1 MSLCG
6 ATENLVELTQSIGST
21 DELVGTLFDK
31 IPISP
36 TVSQAVTDAAAIIDM
51 ATDAQAIQELV
62 TSKLKQYVPE
72 IEVPEEIK
80 GLQADIESFASSFL
94 AAKLSVD
101 DITNEI
107 NNLQTKYS
115 GLDLGDIA
123 IEDIPDLLKT
133 GALDLNN
140 LCQKIPN
147 FEEDGAGFVLKGA
160 PISTPTDSPIANIL
174 GINIPNIFDFPYRI
188 DAVKKSANASG
199 NFVNVNIPPDS
210 IGM

>member
-6 ATENLVELTQSIGST
+6 ATENLVELTQSIGT
-21 DELVGTLFDK
+21 TNEMIGNLFDS

-36 TVSQAVTDAAAIIDM
+36 SVSQAATDAAAILSM
-51 ATDAQAIQELV
+51 ATDAQAIQQLV
-62 TSKLKQYVPE
+62 TDKLNQYVPE

-80 GLQADIESFASSFL
+80 GLQADIESFASRFL
-94 AAKLSVD
+94 SAKLAVN

-115 GLDLGDIA
+115 GIDLGDIA
-123 IEDIPDLLKT
+123 IQDIPDLLRT

-147 FEEDGAGFVLKGA
+147 FEEDGAGFVLKGT
-160 PISTPTDSPIANIL
+160 PISTPVSSPFLDIL
-174 GINIPNIFDFPYRI
+174 GINIPKVVEFPFRI
-188 DAVKKSANASG
+188 DAVTKSNNASG
-199 NFVNVNIPPDS
+199 NFVNVKIPDL
-210 IGM
+210 IGI